1 MMVDSM
7 LAPNAGFGAG
17 AGGALAGMTGSVAGG
32 STGVSLK
39 EVTKIRTEFPETWLW
54 VNSTTG

>member
-1 MMVDSM
+1 MVDSM
-7 LAPNAGFGAG
+7 LAPGAGIGAGCGG
-17 AGGALAGMTGSVAGG
+17 AGGLRCFSGISGG
-32 STGVSLK
+32 GAVPLK